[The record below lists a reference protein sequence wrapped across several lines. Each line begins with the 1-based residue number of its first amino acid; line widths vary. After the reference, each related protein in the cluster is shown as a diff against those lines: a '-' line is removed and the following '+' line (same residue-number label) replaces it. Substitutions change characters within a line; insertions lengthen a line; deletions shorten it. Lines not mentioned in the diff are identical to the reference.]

1 MDVVASDWD
10 RSVSTSL
17 FKFKLFIKPEAKRY
31 FVIHRHNLVN
41 INTFLFMPE
50 CHYHVIGWDI
60 LWEDFQSRMLTYN
73 KQLLSAMD
81 GRLWSSFNSR
91 HHCQSLL
98 QPRWVEVEGVID
110 NDDYSPP
117 PTIHSSSS
125 STCFDCWSG
134 WWRWGGRVDN
144 DTTATNQPSSAAVG

>member
-1 MDVVASDWD
+1 MHFVASDWN
-10 RSVSTSL
+10 RNVSTSL
-17 FKFKLFIKPEAKRY
+17 FKFKLFIKPEAKSY

-60 LWEDFQSRMLTYN
+60 LWEDFQSSMLTYN

-81 GRLWSSFNSR
+81 GMLWSSFNSR

-98 QPRWVEVEGVID
+98 QHEWIGGGG
-110 NDDYSPP
+110 
-117 PTIHSSSS
+117 
-125 STCFDCWSG
+125 G
-134 WWRWGGRVDN
+134 WRSDWQWWLL
-144 DTTATNQPSSAAVG
+144 TTANNPFIIIIHLLRLLEWMMTMRRKSG